1 MILGT
6 LVAPETG
13 NLSRAVFVLIHM
25 LWGVGIGLYASLAT
39 LLIYRIFFFAIGPDD
54 LTPLLWVVMGAAAIS
69 TNAGSTLL
77 LTDSGMPSLHSM
89 RPFIE
94 GVTLVLWAWATWW
107 IPLLLLFGIWKHGI
121 CRAPL
126 TYTPMLWSIVF
137 SLGMYSIASL
147 RFSLA
152 ADFPPLRAI
161 SLAVLWISV
170 AAWIATSLGLIIS
183 SWRSFHEFSLSEL
196 DNVAVR
202 PRRSRPLGQC
212 WPIAPC
218 TEPIGE
224 RRSGDS
230 NA

>member
-1 MILGT
+1 LVILGT

-94 GVTLVLWAWATWW
+94 GVTLVLWACYLVDSAV
-107 IPLLLLFGIWKHGI
+107 
-121 CRAPL
+121 AA
-126 TYTPMLWSIVF
+126 LWDLEARHMPCALDIYPDALEYRFPAWDVF
-137 SLGMYSIASL
+137 D
-147 RFSLA
+147 RQ
-152 ADFPPLRAI
+152 P
-161 SLAVLWISV
+161 AVLACS
-170 AAWIATSLGLIIS
+170 
-183 SWRSFHEFSLSEL
+183 
-196 DNVAVR
+196 
-202 PRRSRPLGQC
+202 
-212 WPIAPC
+212 
-218 TEPIGE
+218 
-224 RRSGDS
+224 
-230 NA
+230 